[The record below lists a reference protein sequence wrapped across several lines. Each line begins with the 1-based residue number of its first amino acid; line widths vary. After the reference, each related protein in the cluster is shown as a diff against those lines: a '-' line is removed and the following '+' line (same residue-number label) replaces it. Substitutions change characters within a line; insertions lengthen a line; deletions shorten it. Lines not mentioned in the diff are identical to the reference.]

1 MEKDLKN
8 VEKGFYE
15 IKAAILANETVRK
28 LLYYDT
34 PNALSLVAPDIKNV
48 EDHISFFPITEIGV
62 SSYDKNTLINITC
75 PTIDTDTEEHDNLYI
90 GYFVTVIT
98 RKETSLLDNNK
109 IRLISLITAINKS
122 LDGKKLSF
130 PSKLQSLGIQQVIY
144 DEKTYGYVI
153 KIFCSDLQ
161 KELEF

>member
-15 IKAAILANETVRK
+15 MKTALLANETIRK

-34 PNALSLVAPDIKNV
+34 SDALSLVAPEIDKV
-48 EDHISFFPITEIGV
+48 KDHISFFPITELGITN
-62 SSYDKNTLINITC
+62 YDKNTLINITC
-75 PTIDTDTEEHDNLYI
+75 PTIDTDTEEHANLYI

-109 IRLISLITAINKS
+109 IRLISLVTAVNDA

-130 PSKLQSLGIQQVIY
+130 PSKLESLGIQQVIY